1 MALRSGY
8 KGFKKLLP
16 GLKIIR
22 PGTLGVDNAE
32 LSKTFFPRSEQAVLG
47 AKNVGYYEGCTLVGD
62 TTNGF
67 NLTVGG
73 SSIIAKLEHN
83 KKYVAQR
90 KSGQGDRF
98 RIVLFMNKPSYSV
111 PETTA
116 SQLIVDT
123 TTTEY
128 EFNSGNFNYAV
139 FSYVGSTGTPVP
151 QDTAEAM
158 ISFDGGEYVPYAMTN
173 RELTELKTGTVTAT
187 IPESATL
194 ESSKYA
200 IIGRSCWVYLKIKLT
215 AELASSSRINLNST
229 NLPTNALGES
239 IFSPVFEK
247 TGVTA
252 FIRSNSA
259 ITFSNHSGSAIESG
273 TELQTSFCFPI

>member
-1 MALRSGY
+1 MSLRSGY

-22 PGTLGVDNAE
+22 PGTLGIDNTE
-32 LSKTFFPRSEQAVLG
+32 LSKTFFPRSEQALLG
-47 AKNVGYYEGCTLVGD
+47 AKNIAYYEGATLVGD

-67 NLTVGG
+67 NLTAGG

-83 KKYVAQR
+83 TNYVAQR

-98 RIVLFMNKPSYSV
+98 RIVLFMNKPSYTA

-151 QDTAEAM
+151 QDTAETM
-158 ISFDGGEYVPYAMTN
+158 ISLSGGSYAPYAMTN
-173 RELTELKTGTVTAT
+173 RELTDKVNLK
-187 IPESATL
+187 ESACTNPVGT
-194 ESSKYA
+194 ESVNKLYKQ
-200 IIGRSCWVYLKIKLT
+200 GNVVYCVLSL
-215 AELASSSRINLNST
+215 
-229 NLPTNALGES
+229 
-239 IFSPVFEK
+239 

-252 FIRSNSA
+252 EAYGVLGNLPTGYRIPTNTTLKLMGSDGKEYVVYQDGNIVCTSA
-259 ITFSNHSGSAIESG
+259 LNNANVHFNASWIT
-273 TELQTSFCFPI
+273 LQ